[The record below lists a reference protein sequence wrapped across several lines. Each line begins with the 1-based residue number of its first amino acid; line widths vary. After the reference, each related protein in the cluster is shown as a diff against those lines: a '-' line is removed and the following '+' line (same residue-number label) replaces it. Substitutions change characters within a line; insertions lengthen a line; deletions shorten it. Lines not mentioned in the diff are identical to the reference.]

1 MGTQATSVNVKNPQT
16 SNHSKSTLIPLFQ
29 KLVVMLIVALPVT
42 FGPGLP
48 ALIGRATWRYG
59 FCRLI
64 TSDTRVLSKQGDVI
78 DFANS
83 DKIVL
88 HTNYFRC
95 HILHTNY
102 FRCQSG
108 IYYYLDR

>member
-48 ALIGRATWRYG
+48 ALIGRATWRHR
-59 FCRLI
+59 FCKLIINSVRLLAEQ
-64 TSDTRVLSKQGDVI
+64 SDVTY
-78 DFANS
+78 FA
-83 DKIVL
+83 
-88 HTNYFRC
+88 Y
-95 HILHTNY
+95 
-102 FRCQSG
+102 
-108 IYYYLDR
+108 